1 MALLAPPGTYTVKL
15 SVDGQELSQ
24 PLIVVRDPNAGG
36 TDADI
41 QKQMA
46 MLFDL
51 RKDLESGADMVNQI
65 ELVRGQLDHL
75 RPVLFEASLKTAADV
90 LETKLTDIEDSLIQR
105 KYTGQGQ
112 DTTRFPQRLIAKIT
126 YLAGGVGGGDYPPNT
141 QQMEVHAMFKA
152 QLADLRKRL
161 DAVMTTEL
169 GNFNRLLRERNI
181 GNVISSSQ

>member
-51 RKDLESGADMVNQI
+51 RKDLESG
-65 ELVRGQLDHL
+65 
-75 RPVLFEASLKTAADV
+75 PTW
-90 LETKLTDIEDSLIQR
+90 
-105 KYTGQGQ
+105 
-112 DTTRFPQRLIAKIT
+112 
-126 YLAGGVGGGDYPPNT
+126 
-141 QQMEVHAMFKA
+141 
-152 QLADLRKRL
+152 
-161 DAVMTTEL
+161 
-169 GNFNRLLRERNI
+169 
-181 GNVISSSQ
+181 